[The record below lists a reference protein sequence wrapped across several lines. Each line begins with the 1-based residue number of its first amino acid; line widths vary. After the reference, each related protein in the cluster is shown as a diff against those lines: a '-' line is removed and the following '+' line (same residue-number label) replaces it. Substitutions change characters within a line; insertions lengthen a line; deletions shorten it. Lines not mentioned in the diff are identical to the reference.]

1 MVKEKEI
8 KLFEYNKM
16 IDETERTYLRVIFF
30 LLLLLLLLLLL

>member
-30 LLLLLLLLLLL
+30 LLL